1 MAQELEHGNIVDDG
15 KLLRYLT
22 KCSCEVSDMVR
33 IKKSDVWKA
42 THATDAQQHQ
52 EFDRGKIEMALVRA
66 GARGAIVKEIAA
78 TVKPSEGMTTDDID
92 RTVVQELEKRD
103 PETAKYWKK
112 KRDYNRSRF
121 KK

>member
-1 MAQELEHGNIVDDG
+1 
-15 KLLRYLT
+15 
-22 KCSCEVSDMVR
+22 MVR